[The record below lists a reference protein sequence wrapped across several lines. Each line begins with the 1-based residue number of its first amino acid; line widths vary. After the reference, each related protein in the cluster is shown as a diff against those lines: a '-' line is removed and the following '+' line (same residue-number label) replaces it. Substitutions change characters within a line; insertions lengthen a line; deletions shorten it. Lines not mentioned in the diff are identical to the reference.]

1 MKGVH
6 EDDPE
11 TPGTGAPEDLPEE
24 SIESDATA
32 VPEPSPE
39 LEPEPSGASA
49 AGLASSV
56 EADTVDLEEPDIS
69 LEDVEDEDDDAS
81 SLVGQIP
88 WEPADSFTI
97 AFAGGKGGAG
107 RSLLAANIGLVLSGL
122 GREVVLADLDPSGSN
137 LHTYLGLEPL
147 LPSPGALLRDPGPPR
162 VDLVPNTNLR
172 LCRPPWPMGADDD
185 PLRLEA
191 LEAALDSKAS
201 VVILDLGAQADAL
214 TLDTFLNADAG
225 VVVVVPDPAA
235 IERAYAFVR
244 SALYRRLLHGDDE
257 PAVVARALLGAD
269 RVGQLD
275 TPADLVA
282 ALSGVH
288 PNAAEAVRA
297 RVMAFTPMVLMN
309 KCRTRA
315 DREMS
320 QGLVSALRRRWGLN
334 AISLGGVEY
343 DEAAWEAT
351 RRRRPLM
358 VEYPGSTFSD
368 NAERLARRLLGT
380 IGRDVR
386 PEGRV

>member
-1 MKGVH
+1 M
-6 EDDPE
+6 E
-11 TPGTGAPEDLPEE
+11 
-24 SIESDATA
+24 
-32 VPEPSPE
+32 
-39 LEPEPSGASA
+39 
-49 AGLASSV
+49 
-56 EADTVDLEEPDIS
+56 
-69 LEDVEDEDDDAS
+69 
-81 SLVGQIP
+81 
-88 WEPADSFTI
+88 
-97 AFAGGKGGAG
+97 
-107 RSLLAANIGLVLSGL
+107 
-122 GREVVLADLDPSGSN
+122 
-137 LHTYLGLEPL
+137 
-147 LPSPGALLRDPGPPR
+147 
-162 VDLVPNTNLR
+162 LVPNTNLR

-191 LEAALDSKAS
+191 LEAALDSNAS

-214 TLDTFLNADAG
+214 TLDTFLDADAG

-244 SALYRRLLHGDDE
+244 SALYRRLLHGVDE

-343 DEAAWEAT
+343 DEAAWEAA

-386 PEGRV
+386 SEGRV